1 LLFFIGILKLK
12 EGVFMPW
19 FQYIELHKD
28 LVEADMQAHY
38 SHEIQQVRVFG
49 FNEEFYVC
57 EKRFPFSILLDF
69 DVIQGLAAKGILW
82 RRGSLYRLLVYS
94 ACLIHEDGYAYA
106 TILTNRVKFVTMF
119 DDQTIVQTCSF
130 RGNFMRGSSPDGSYI
145 LQICRSGSIAETW
158 AMHQARVKHV
168 AEQGRTTMPIL
179 SMQDASRIERRTD
192 EIQIY
197 GYAKPWQ
204 EREKA
209 KIKRAS
215 V

>member
-1 LLFFIGILKLK
+1 
-12 EGVFMPW
+12 MPW

-28 LVEADMQAHY
+28 LVEPDMQAYY
-38 SHEIQQVRVFG
+38 SHEVQHVRAFG

-57 EKRFPFSILLDF
+57 EKRFPFSIILDF
-69 DVIQGLAAKGILW
+69 DLIQGLAAKGILW
-82 RRGSLYRLLVYS
+82 RRGNLYRLLIYS
-94 ACLIHEDGYAYA
+94 AYLIHEDGYAYA

-130 RGNFMRGSSPDGSYI
+130 RGNFMRGSSVDGSYI

-158 AMHQARVKHV
+158 TMHQSRVKQL
-168 AEQGRTTMPIL
+168 AEERRTAMPIH

-204 EREKA
+204 EREKE
-209 KIKRAS
+209 KIKRVSAL
-215 V
+215 

>member
-1 LLFFIGILKLK
+1 
-12 EGVFMPW
+12 MPW

-38 SHEIQQVRVFG
+38 RHEIRQVRALG

-57 EKRFPFSILLDF
+57 EKRFPFSIILDL

-82 RRGSLYRLLVYS
+82 RRGNLYRLLVYS

-106 TILTNRVKFVTMF
+106 TVLKNRVKFVTMF
-119 DDQTIVQTCSF
+119 DDKTIVQTCSY

-145 LQICRSGSIAETW
+145 LQICRSGSVAETW
-158 AMHQARVKHV
+158 AMHQSRVKAL
-168 AEQGRTTMPIL
+168 AEQGRTVMPVL

-197 GYAKPWQ
+197 GYARPWQ
-204 EREKA
+204 EHEKEKA
-209 KIKRAS
+209 KRVS
-215 V
+215 VL